1 MNVSSDPWP
10 TRGLNSTVSIQL
22 LPHAC
27 AAVHLPYLSS
37 PHMQHAPCMYSTRTR
52 RSGRVGDDPTQE
64 KIVQG
69 NSSSARLYAAE
80 KVSNYRPVL
89 QRTVSLV
96 QYTSNT
102 NDGRLTCLLVS
113 VLKPWPPADACKDR
127 MYCLTQTR
135 AGNTRRKARQKNRQY
150 LAVMYPYL
158 RHPGSLRLRI
168 STHRHLPWSF
178 EAYAPS
184 WARLSWSV
192 GIASI
197 T

>member
-1 MNVSSDPWP
+1 M
-10 TRGLNSTVSIQL
+10 RAL
-22 LPHAC
+22 LYT
-27 AAVHLPYLSS
+27 YLTS
-37 PHMQHAPCMYSTRTR
+37 PHHICNMHHVCIVRAQGA
-52 RSGRVGDDPTQE
+52 VGVLATILR
-64 KIVQG
+64 KRK
-69 NSSSARLYAAE
+69 SSREILVLPAYMLQR

-184 WARLSWSV
+184 WDRLSWSV